1 MGTNFYDT
9 WLYPIL
15 LNINIR
21 KNQFNIVLSYWAG
34 FVETIKFSDVA
45 SQELQLFYHMVL
57 FYKECS
63 LLVMLLDKK
72 FKGSGCKCLC

>member
-1 MGTNFYDT
+1 MALSY
-9 WLYPIL
+9 LVEYKHQ
-15 LNINIR
+15 

-45 SQELQLFYHMVL
+45 SQELQLFYRMVL

-63 LLVMLLDKK
+63 LPVMLLDKK